1 MRRVKISDIG
11 ITVYDPSASYNR
23 TADGIKAS
31 RRKRDQ
37 SSS

>member
-1 MRRVKISDIG
+1 MRRVQISDIG
-11 ITVYDPSASYNR
+11 ITVYDPLASYNP
-23 TADGIKAS
+23 TVDGIKAS